1 MSDTSKQQPSEYNT
15 MRKRLVLLI
24 AKYCR
29 ILKAVNRLKCGKKLR
44 SSVFSTLNKL
54 RHSLARLD
62 KAMRG
67 ELVTFKSG
75 RISDFRTVIILDT
88 CQKIFNMGV
97 SKIITTI

>member
-1 MSDTSKQQPSEYNT
+1 
-15 MRKRLVLLI
+15 MRKHLVFLI

-67 ELVTFKSG
+67 EVVKFRGSWPAKDVNALCHWYSG
-75 RISDFRTVIILDT
+75 ANGPRVSFFLAVI
-88 CQKIFNMGV
+88 
-97 SKIITTI
+97 

>member
-1 MSDTSKQQPSEYNT
+1 
-15 MRKRLVLLI
+15 MRKHLVLLI

-67 ELVTFKSG
+67 EVVTFKL
-75 RISDFRTVIILDT
+75 DMPLDT
-88 CQKIFNMGV
+88 IVASYHTARSRGYLSV
-97 SKIITTI
+97 TGIINTI

>member
-1 MSDTSKQQPSEYNT
+1 
-15 MRKRLVLLI
+15 MRNHLVLLI

-29 ILKAVNRLKCGKKLR
+29 IVKAMNRLKCRKALR

-67 ELVTFKSG
+67 EVVKFRGSWPATEVHWYSG
-75 RISDFRTVIILDT
+75 INGPR
-88 CQKIFNMGV
+88 V
-97 SKIITTI
+97 SFFLNVL

>member
-1 MSDTSKQQPSEYNT
+1 
-15 MRKRLVLLI
+15 MRNHLVLLI

-29 ILKAVNRLKCGKKLR
+29 IVKAMNRLKCGKKLK

-67 ELVTFKSG
+67 EVVTFKSG
-75 RISDFRTVIILDT
+75 IPLNLIVDLYNNFDYTKNS
-88 CQKIFNMGV
+88 
-97 SKIITTI
+97 TTLIRLI

>member
-1 MSDTSKQQPSEYNT
+1 
-15 MRKRLVLLI
+15 MRKHLVLLI

-62 KAMRG
+62 KARRG
-67 ELVTFKSG
+67 KLVTFKSG
-75 RISDFRTVIILDT
+75 IPLNLIIDIYNNFDYTKNLALL
-88 CQKIFNMGV
+88 IRL
-97 SKIITTI
+97 I